1 MLKDSKFN
9 AYQING
15 SKDFDIFKKL
25 KKCNLK
31 YEIIIIDSIRNFMS
45 HVNLI
50 SDKEVMSFFKRPTRD
65 EK

>member
-31 YEIIIIDSIRNFMS
+31 DEIIIIDSIRNFMS